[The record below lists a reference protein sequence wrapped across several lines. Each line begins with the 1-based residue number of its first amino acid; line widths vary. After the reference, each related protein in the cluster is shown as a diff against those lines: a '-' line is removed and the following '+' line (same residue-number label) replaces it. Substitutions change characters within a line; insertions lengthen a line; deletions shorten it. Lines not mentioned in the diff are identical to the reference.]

1 MTDQKP
7 ALGFVG
13 LGKMGGALAARLA
26 EAGFPLN
33 VFDISEAATAA
44 FLADHTAAAA
54 DDLPSL
60 AAAADIVIT
69 CLPNGEVVREAV
81 LGEAGLHQGLWF
93 NALLID
99 MSSSDPRGTAQLG
112 EELKALD
119 CRMLDAPVSGGVP
132 KARQG
137 SLTIMCGGA
146 AEDLEE
152 ARPVLAVMGGNI
164 LHLGR
169 LGSGQAMKALNNL
182 CSAGGFLI
190 ALEVL
195 AAGRQFGLEPETVV
209 DTLNLS
215 TGRNNSTENK
225 IKQYILSG
233 RFDAGFAMDLM
244 VKDIGTALSLAR
256 DLGTPTLLS
265 AATVSAWAEA
275 LEALGEGADHTEL
288 ARWIET
294 KLPGQR
300 LE

>member
-13 LGKMGGALAARLA
+13 LGMMGGALAARLA
-26 EAGFPLN
+26 GAGFPLT
-33 VFDISEAATAA
+33 VFDISEAATAS
-44 FLADHTAAAA
+44 FLADHGVTAAE
-54 DDLPSL
+54 DLPSL

-69 CLPNGEVVREAV
+69 CLPNGEVVRQVV
-81 LGEAGLHQGLWF
+81 LGDAGLHQGLRH

-112 EELKALD
+112 GELKALD

-132 KARQG
+132 KARTG

-152 ARPVLAVMGGNI
+152 ARPVLAAMGENI

-244 VKDIGTALSLAR
+244 VKDIETALALAR

-265 AATVSAWAEA
+265 AVTVSAWAEA
-275 LEALGEGADHTEL
+275 LETLGEGADHTEL